1 MLLEHSQT
9 IAKRPKKK
17 SKGVGID
24 LLELRNRL
32 AKKVRPEDRIGLQ
45 LDGSVLVNDADEL

>member
-1 MLLEHSQT
+1 MILEHLQSV
-9 IAKRPKKK
+9 AKRPKKK

-32 AKKVRPEDRIGLQ
+32 AKKVPPEDRIGLQ
-45 LDGSVLVNDADEL
+45 SDGSVRVNEVGEL